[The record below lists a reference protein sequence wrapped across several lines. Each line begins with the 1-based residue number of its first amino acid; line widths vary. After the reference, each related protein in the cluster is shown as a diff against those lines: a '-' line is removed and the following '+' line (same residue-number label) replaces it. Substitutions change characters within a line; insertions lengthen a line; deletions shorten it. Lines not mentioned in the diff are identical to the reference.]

1 MGSCR
6 WQVARDI
13 GQEKPVSVLQGLA
26 RLADVPVYVALY
38 TSSIDLSNATLPT
51 ARASKQLENSH
62 EHSSRNTSHP

>member
-38 TSSIDLSNATLPT
+38 TSSRFGECDAANG
-51 ARASKQLENSH
+51 
-62 EHSSRNTSHP
+62 SRF